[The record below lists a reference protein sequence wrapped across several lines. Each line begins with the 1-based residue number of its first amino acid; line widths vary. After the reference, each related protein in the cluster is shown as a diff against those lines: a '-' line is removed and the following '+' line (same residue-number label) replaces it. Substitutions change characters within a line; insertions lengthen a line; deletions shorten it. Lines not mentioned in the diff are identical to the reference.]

1 MSDEPYELTGERRDE
16 TLRVYG
22 SVEAWRAAVDAAL
35 ASLPTNATRRC
46 DACQR
51 RVQVYD
57 LRRVQTTHDTYQRGY
72 RCAKCV
78 ADVVGLVFTL
88 DALVAAATRKKRS
101 A

>member
-1 MSDEPYELTGERRDE
+1 VSDEPYQLMGERREE

-22 SVEAWRAAVDAAL
+22 SAEEWRAAVDAAL
-35 ASLPTNATRRC
+35 APLPVSTTRQC

-51 RVQVYD
+51 RGQVYD
-57 LRRVQTTHDTYQRGY
+57 LRRVATTVDGYQRGH

-88 DALVAAATRKKRS
+88 EALVAAAPRKRKS

>member
-1 MSDEPYELTGERRDE
+1 MSDEPYQLADERRAE
-16 TLRVYG
+16 TLRAYG
-22 SVEAWRAAVDAAL
+22 SVEQWRAAIDAAL
-35 ASLPTNATRRC
+35 ALLPASATRRC

-51 RVQVYD
+51 RGWVYD
-57 LRRVQTTHDTYQRGY
+57 LRRVQTTLDSYQRGH

-88 DALVAAATRKKRS
+88 EALVAAAPRKRRS

>member
-1 MSDEPYELTGERRDE
+1 MSDEPYQLTDGRREE
-16 TLRVYG
+16 TLRLYG
-22 SVEAWRAAVDAAL
+22 SVENWRAAVDAAL
-35 ASLPTNATRRC
+35 ALLPTNATRRC

-51 RVQVYD
+51 RIQVYD
-57 LRRVQTTHDTYQRGY
+57 LRRVETTHDSYQRGY

-88 DALVAAATRKKRS
+88 DALVAAAPRKKRS

>member
-1 MSDEPYELTGERRDE
+1 MSDEPYQLTDARRDE
-16 TLRVYG
+16 TLRAYG
-22 SVEAWRAAVDAAL
+22 SVEQWRAAIDAAL
-35 ASLPTNATRRC
+35 ASLPANTTRRC

-51 RVQVYD
+51 RGLVYD
-57 LRRVQTTHDTYQRGY
+57 LRRVRTTLESYQSGH

-88 DALVAAATRKKRS
+88 DALIAAAPRKRRT